1 MKAPCGREKNAAR
14 ERSGAYQSREWI
26 MRTFAPNATRTQ
38 PRVSSCLAPS
48 STLTSVTNHQARFV
62 HSADDKL
69 SRLVPFGEDA
79 LIEEEAI
86 LDSKRPAFVQ
96 NVHLIVTIFG
106 REFASAEAS
115 RGAIEAGDLGS
126 ATDVRCL
133 DIRRFP
139 VSTSEVYRPAA
150 PRHE

>member
-1 MKAPCGREKNAAR
+1 
-14 ERSGAYQSREWI
+14 

-106 REFASAEAS
+106 NRAPPRPVIPS
-115 RGAIEAGDLGS
+115 R
-126 ATDVRCL
+126 
-133 DIRRFP
+133 P
-139 VSTSEVYRPAA
+139 VGCALRGPA
-150 PRHE
+150 PI